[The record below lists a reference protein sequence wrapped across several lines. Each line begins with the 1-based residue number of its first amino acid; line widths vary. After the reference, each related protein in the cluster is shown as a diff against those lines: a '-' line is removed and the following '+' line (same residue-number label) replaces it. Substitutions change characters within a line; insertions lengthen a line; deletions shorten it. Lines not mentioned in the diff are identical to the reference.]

1 MGGLRGWACVGFNL
15 KIVTIYTDCW
25 PVWPVGHA
33 YRRTLWRTIYLGAQ
47 GAEGTEGGGGPEV
60 LGLACAGIELL
71 CCPVGRR
78 MPAGAVENNNWVGG
92 LGAQG
97 AECGGGP
104 EGLGLMTVP
113 CCWHA
118 GQSGSACRALWRAI
132 VWLGVGFH
140 PPPE

>member
-1 MGGLRGWACVGFNL
+1 MRRGGGLRGWACVGFDLN
-15 KIVTIYTDCW
+15 IVTIYPDCW

-78 MPAGAVENNNWVGG
+78 MPAGAVVGG

-104 EGLGLMTVP
+104 EGLGLMTIP
-113 CCWHA
+113 YCWHCWPV
-118 GQSGSACRALWRAI
+118 G
-132 VWLGVGFH
+132 LGVPGVVESNSLAGGRV
-140 PPPE
+140 PSPSRIE